1 MRTGLAVA
9 LALAFAFAALVG
21 GVGFLGARLV
31 FAPAPLVAPDS
42 VWRDAAW
49 PFLRDGWPAGRALR
63 CDAAHCGEE
72 ILVYARV
79 KAGMCDCIAG
89 VADDEDLERVSDAA
103 LISPQISPEGA
114 GVELTFAGRKGRL
127 RQYRTEG
134 GAALAVLA
142 GGRNCNA
149 LVVMVTARRVLSPPS
164 LESVG
169 VLLQSPLM
177 ARWIVQQGG

>member
-1 MRTGLAVA
+1 MRPGLAMA
-9 LALAFAFAALVG
+9 LALAFAALVG

-31 FAPAPLVAPDS
+31 FAPAPLVAPGS

-63 CDAAHCGEE
+63 CDAVHCAEE
-72 ILVYARV
+72 ILVYVRV
-79 KAGMCDCIAG
+79 KAGMCDCVTG
-89 VADDEDLERVSDAA
+89 VADDEDLERVSDAGLVSA
-103 LISPQISPEGA
+103 QMTPEGA
-114 GVELTFAGRKGRL
+114 GVELTFAGRKGRM

-149 LVVMVTARRVLSPPS
+149 LVVMATARRMLSPQS

-177 ARWIVQQGG
+177 ARWIDRQGG

>member
-1 MRTGLAVA
+1 MRPGLAV
-9 LALAFAFAALVG
+9 ALAFAFAALVG

-63 CDAAHCGEE
+63 CDAARCGEE

-79 KAGMCDCIAG
+79 KAGMCDCVAG

-103 LISPQISPEGA
+103 LISPRLTPEGA
-114 GVELTFAGRKGRL
+114 GGELGFAGLKGRL
-127 RQYRTEG
+127 QPPAPVAGPTRRPQTLDHPDQPGLCDGRPTQQRPGFAAARLLG
-134 GAALAVLA
+134 GCV
-142 GGRNCNA
+142 
-149 LVVMVTARRVLSPPS
+149 
-164 LESVG
+164 
-169 VLLQSPLM
+169 
-177 ARWIVQQGG
+177 

>member
-1 MRTGLAVA
+1 MRPGLAMV
-9 LALAFAFAALVG
+9 LAFAFAALVG
-21 GVGFLGARLV
+21 GIGFLGARLA
-31 FAPAPLVAPDS
+31 FAPAPLVGPDS
-42 VWRDAAW
+42 IWRDAAW

-79 KAGMCDCIAG
+79 KAGMCDCVAG

-103 LISPQISPEGA
+103 LISPRITPDGA
-114 GVELTFAGRKGRL
+114 GGELGFAGLTGRL
-127 RQYRTEG
+127 RQYRTES

-149 LVVMVTARRVLSPPS
+149 LVAMATARHTLAPQSM
-164 LESVG
+164 ESVRS
-169 VLLQSPLM
+169 LFETPLM
-177 ARWIVQQGG
+177 ARWIAGQGG